1 MTEIINYI
9 LGFLLGEEVSSDFV
23 AQIGYTSNPGEFS
36 QYKLVILPSS
46 FFDKEIYGTMHSMP
60 QLPLQ
65 IWEETLILFG
75 KPITETI
82 GDCTILHADLVAS
95 TYYLI
100 TRYEEMV
107 NRESRDMHGRFSGK
121 ESLPYRAG
129 FIDSPLVDEYGKI
142 LRSKLREAGVEIS
155 EPPKKIKKIYF
166 THDLDKLAHY
176 RTVLALM
183 VGILHGI
190 RRPRE
195 GHRAI
200 KSFWGGLNYDPWYT
214 FPWMFNLDK
223 IAKKALGTKRC
234 ESIVF
239 IRAGGGIGKEDQ
251 PIMLFNMPDFQ
262 TFIKLCR
269 KNGITL
275 GLHVSY
281 EAGINPKRIIDERRH
296 LDRISKKKT
305 LYSRHHYLNSREPED
320 MQALI
325 DAKLT
330 DDFTMSYAD
339 VAGFRLGTCR
349 PVKWINPITQKLT
362 SLTLHPLTIMD
373 TTLSDPRYMFLNA
386 NAAYEYCVQLIN
398 VVESWN
404 GELVLLWHN
413 TSVVKDPKSYHRE
426 LYEKLIEYLKT
437 K

>member
-1 MTEIINYI
+1 
-9 LGFLLGEEVSSDFV
+9 
-23 AQIGYTSNPGEFS
+23 
-36 QYKLVILPSS
+36 
-46 FFDKEIYGTMHSMP
+46 
-60 QLPLQ
+60 
-65 IWEETLILFG
+65 
-75 KPITETI
+75 
-82 GDCTILHADLVAS
+82 
-95 TYYLI
+95 
-100 TRYEEMV
+100 
-107 NRESRDMHGRFSGK
+107 
-121 ESLPYRAG
+121 
-129 FIDSPLVDEYGKI
+129 
-142 LRSKLREAGVEIS
+142 
-155 EPPKKIKKIYF
+155 
-166 THDLDKLAHY
+166 
-176 RTVLALM
+176 M